1 MSEHCASPIAVSVD
15 VRAELGS
22 VQALVCLQHKWGD
35 AGPASVP
42 GVKITRVGAVGTCCL

>member
-1 MSEHCASPIAVSVD
+1 MSEHRASPIAGSVD

-22 VQALVCLQHKWGD
+22 VQAFVCLQHKWGD

-42 GVKITRVGAVGTCCL
+42 GVQIAWVGAVGTCCL

>member
-1 MSEHCASPIAVSVD
+1 MSEHRASLIAMSD

-22 VQALVCLQHKWGD
+22 VQALGCLQHKRGD

-42 GVKITRVGAVGTCCL
+42 GVKIARVGAVGTCCL